1 MLPTST
7 SHWTQE
13 VEGIRVLFG
22 AGRLAEIG
30 ALVSDLGGRRVLLV
44 ADPGL
49 TAAGHCDSARKALE
63 SAALEVTL
71 FDQVGQNPSTRDVD
85 RGVNA
90 ARGHQADFIVGL
102 GGGSAMDCAKAINI
116 LYTNGGSMADYQG
129 FGRTN
134 NHLLPSVGIPTTA
147 GTGSE
152 AQSYAL
158 ISDHATRAKM
168 ACGDKR
174 ALFRA
179 VILDPELTDSLPAAT
194 AAASSIDAVSHAL
207 ESFVTTR
214 RTETSNCYALEA
226 WGRLDRCFEAALQTI
241 GDHRLWGEMLIA
253 AHLAGAAI
261 EASMLGAAHA
271 CANPL
276 TANHDT
282 THGVAVA
289 LMLPH
294 VVRFNAPRVEALYA
308 RLLESTEVGESAAD
322 SLARRVE
329 DLRHAAGLPAR
340 LREVGIPHP
349 ALPQLAE
356 QASRQW
362 TLGFN
367 PRPALRDDLVR
378 LYEAAY

>member
-7 SHWTQE
+7 SQWSQE
-13 VEGIRVLFG
+13 IEGIQVLFG
-22 AGRLAEIG
+22 AGRLADLG
-30 ALVSDLGGRRVLLV
+30 QLVSDLGGHRVLLV

-49 TAAGHCDSARKALE
+49 TSVGHCDRTRNALE
-63 SAALEVTL
+63 SAGLDVAL

-85 RGVNA
+85 AGVEA
-90 ARGHQADFIVGL
+90 ARGHRADFIVGL

-116 LYTNGGSMADYQG
+116 LYTNGGRMADYQG
-129 FGRTN
+129 FGRTKEP
-134 NHLLPSVGIPTTA
+134 LLPSVGIPTTA

-158 ISDHATRAKM
+158 ITEHSTGAKM

-179 VILDPELTDSLPAAT
+179 VILDPALTDSLPAAT

-214 RTETSNCYALEA
+214 RTESSSRYALEA
-226 WGRLDRCFEAALQTI
+226 WRRLDRCFEAALRAP
-241 GDHRLWGEMLIA
+241 GDHTLWGEMLIA

-276 TANHDT
+276 TASYET

-294 VVRFNAPRVEALYA
+294 VMRYNASHVEALYA
-308 RLLESTEVGESAAD
+308 RLLESTHSGERAAD
-322 SLARRVE
+322 LLARRVE

-340 LREVGIPHP
+340 LRDVGIPHP

-356 QASRQW
+356 EASRQW
-362 TLGFN
+362 TLAFN
-367 PRPALRDDLVR
+367 PRPALRNDLVR